1 MTRLPEDEV
10 STRKLIS
17 IAWRKKKR
25 RRRKKGEEGGDSELD
40 GKIAKDSSLV
50 RLSEELDGEEEEDSG
65 RQQERDTE
73 GRPSLG
79 EETVVGSLEREAMAL
94 RIPNCFECSIMDGV
108 IG

>member
-1 MTRLPEDEV
+1 MAAICLGVLDVCVVKERRTAGVLGMIGWTSVLPL
-10 STRKLIS
+10 R
-17 IAWRKKKR
+17 WR
-25 RRRKKGEEGGDSELD
+25 
-40 GKIAKDSSLV
+40 
-50 RLSEELDGEEEEDSG
+50 SG
-65 RQQERDTE
+65 RIPRSLRDTE